1 VLLEPDEESR
11 MLLHDKVAI
20 VSGVGPGLGK
30 EIALALVREGA
41 SVVLGA
47 RTEAHLRDLA
57 AEIEGAG
64 GRALYAP
71 TDITD
76 PEQCRRLVRTAIDG
90 FGRVDGL
97 VNNAFLPDAF
107 ELFEDVDLDKWRRI
121 FDVNVFGS
129 LQLTQQ
135 VVAPMKAQGAG
146 SIVFIN
152 SMVVRKVLPHQG
164 GYAASKGALLT
175 AAQAL
180 AKELGPHHI
189 RVNSVVPGWMWG
201 PSVEG
206 WFKMRAKRGP
216 SVQEQYDE
224 VAKDIA
230 LGLIPPDDDCANAVV
245 FFLSD
250 LAAVIT
256 GQALDV
262 NGGEVFH

>member
-1 VLLEPDEESR
+1 
-11 MLLHDKVAI
+11 
-20 VSGVGPGLGK
+20 
-30 EIALALVREGA
+30 
-41 SVVLGA
+41 
-47 RTEAHLRDLA
+47 
-57 AEIEGAG
+57 
-64 GRALYAP
+64 
-71 TDITD
+71 
-76 PEQCRRLVRTAIDG
+76 
-90 FGRVDGL
+90 
-97 VNNAFLPDAF
+97 
-107 ELFEDVDLDKWRRI
+107 
-121 FDVNVFGS
+121 
-129 LQLTQQ
+129 
-135 VVAPMKAQGAG
+135 
-146 SIVFIN
+146 
-152 SMVVRKVLPHQG
+152 
-164 GYAASKGALLT
+164 
-175 AAQAL
+175 L

>member
-1 VLLEPDEESR
+1 
-11 MLLHDKVAI
+11 MLLKDKVAV

-41 SVVLGA
+41 SVVIGA
-47 RTEAHLRDLA
+47 RTESYLQELA
-57 AEIEGAG
+57 DEIGRAG
-64 GRALYAP
+64 GQVAFAP

-76 PEQCRRLVRTAIDG
+76 VEQCRRLVGTAVER
-90 FGRVDGL
+90 FGRVDAL
-97 VNNAFLPDAF
+97 VNNAFVPDAF
-107 ELFEDVDLDKWRRI
+107 ELFEDVDLDKWRHI

-129 LQLTQQ
+129 LQLTQE
-135 VVAPMKAQGAG
+135 VIGPMKAQGGG

-152 SMVVRKVLPHQG
+152 SMVIRKVLPHQG
-164 GYAASKGALLT
+164 GYAASKGALMT
-175 AAQAL
+175 AAQVL

-206 WFKMRAKRGP
+206 LFKWRAKKGP
-216 SVQEQYDE
+216 SVQEQYDA
-224 VAKDIA
+224 VAKDIP

-245 FFLSD
+245 FFVSD
-250 LAAVIT
+250 LAAVVT

>member
-1 VLLEPDEESR
+1 
-11 MLLHDKVAI
+11 MLLQDKVAV

-41 SVVLGA
+41 SVVMGA
-47 RTEAHLRDLA
+47 RTEAYLRELA
-57 AEIEGAG
+57 DEIDRAG
-64 GRALYAP
+64 GQVAFDP

-76 PEQCRRLVRTAIDG
+76 VEQCRRLVGTAVDR
-90 FGRVDGL
+90 FGRVDAL
-97 VNNAFLPDAF
+97 VNNAFVPDAF
-107 ELFEDVDLDKWRRI
+107 ELFEDVDLDKWRHI

-129 LQLTQQ
+129 LQLTKE
-135 VVAPMKAQGAG
+135 VIGPMKAQGGG

-152 SMVVRKVLPHQG
+152 SMVIRKILPHQG
-164 GYAASKGALLT
+164 GYAASKGALMT
-175 AAQAL
+175 AAQVL
-180 AKELGPHHI
+180 AKELGPHRI

-206 WFKMRAKRGP
+206 LFQWRARKGP
-216 SVQEQYDE
+216 SVQEQYDA
-224 VAKDIA
+224 VAKDIP

-245 FFLSD
+245 FFVSD
-250 LAAVIT
+250 LAAVVT

>member
-1 VLLEPDEESR
+1 
-11 MLLHDKVAI
+11 MLLQDKVAV

-41 SVVLGA
+41 SVVMGA
-47 RTEAHLRDLA
+47 RTEAYLRELA
-57 AEIEGAG
+57 DEIDRAG
-64 GRALYAP
+64 GQVAFAP

-76 PEQCRRLVRTAIDG
+76 VEQCRRLVGTAVDR
-90 FGRVDGL
+90 FGRVDAL
-97 VNNAFLPDAF
+97 VNNAFVPDAF
-107 ELFEDVDLDKWRRI
+107 ELFEDVDLDKWRHI

-129 LQLTQQ
+129 LQLTKE
-135 VVAPMKAQGAG
+135 VIGPMKAQGGG

-152 SMVVRKVLPHQG
+152 SMVIRKILPHQG
-164 GYAASKGALLT
+164 GYAASKGALMT
-175 AAQAL
+175 AAQVL
-180 AKELGPHHI
+180 AKELGPHRI

-206 WFKMRAKRGP
+206 LFQWRARKGP
-216 SVQEQYDE
+216 SVQEQYDA
-224 VAKDIA
+224 VAKDIP

-245 FFLSD
+245 FFVSD
-250 LAAVIT
+250 LAAVVT

>member
-1 VLLEPDEESR
+1 
-11 MLLHDKVAI
+11 MLLQDKVAV

-41 SVVLGA
+41 SVVMGA
-47 RTEAHLRDLA
+47 RTEAYLRELA
-57 AEIEGAG
+57 DEIDRAG
-64 GRALYAP
+64 GQVAFAP

-76 PEQCRRLVRTAIDG
+76 VEQCRRLVGTAVDR
-90 FGRVDGL
+90 FGRVDAL
-97 VNNAFLPDAF
+97 VNNAFVPDAF
-107 ELFEDVDLDKWRRI
+107 ELFEDVDLDKWRHI

-129 LQLTQQ
+129 LQLTKE
-135 VVAPMKAQGAG
+135 VIGPMKAQGGG

-152 SMVVRKVLPHQG
+152 SMVIRKILPHQG
-164 GYAASKGALLT
+164 GYAASKGALMT
-175 AAQAL
+175 AAQVL

-206 WFKMRAKRGP
+206 LFQWRARKGP
-216 SVQEQYDE
+216 SVQEQYDA
-224 VAKDIA
+224 VAKDIP
-230 LGLIPPDDDCANAVV
+230 LGLIPPDEDCANAVV
-245 FFLSD
+245 FFVSD
-250 LAAVIT
+250 LAAVVT